1 MKGYEWFEARDY
13 TNPGNLA
20 GCMIHKTRYGV
31 GGCYELICKDHAD
44 EETCESHNNTFW
56 CNASTAEPTAGPT
69 LQPTAEPTAGPALR
83 PTPGPTP
90 RPTAEPTPSCY
101 DYCEAWFGAGT
112 PGYQCYNCYG
122 ANKCVDVAGSHCYY
136 ADDGAA
142 TCTAA
147 GHIYC

>member
-1 MKGYEWFEARDY
+1 MWPLPPAQAAFEVCGNCDMCLKLSNSDCKTGKSHDTQSECEAQGANYEWCGDPE
-13 TNPGNLA
+13 
-20 GCMIHKTRYGV
+20 
-31 GGCYELICKDHAD
+31 
-44 EETCESHNNTFW
+44 
-56 CNASTAEPTAGPT
+56 
-69 LQPTAEPTAGPALR
+69 
-83 PTPGPTP
+83 PTP

-112 PGYQCYNCYG
+112 PGPQCYNCYG

-136 ADDGAA
+136 ADNGTA

>member
-1 MKGYEWFEARDY
+1 M
-13 TNPGNLA
+13 PGPSERVRGGVKIPSLFLA
-20 GCMIHKTRYGV
+20 FLCA
-31 GGCYELICKDHAD
+31 LPAP
-44 EETCESHNNTFW
+44 NTFW

-69 LQPTAEPTAGPALR
+69 
-83 PTPGPTP
+83 P
-90 RPTAEPTPSCY
+90 RPTAEPTTPSCY

-112 PGYQCYNCYG
+112 PGHQCYNCYG

-136 ADDGAA
+136 ANNGTA

>member
-1 MKGYEWFEARDY
+1 M
-13 TNPGNLA
+13 
-20 GCMIHKTRYGV
+20 
-31 GGCYELICKDHAD
+31 
-44 EETCESHNNTFW
+44 
-56 CNASTAEPTAGPT
+56 
-69 LQPTAEPTAGPALR
+69 
-83 PTPGPTP
+83 
-90 RPTAEPTPSCY
+90 TPSCY

-112 PGYQCYNCYG
+112 PGDQCYNCYG

>member
-1 MKGYEWFEARDY
+1 
-13 TNPGNLA
+13 
-20 GCMIHKTRYGV
+20 MIHKTRYGV

-69 LQPTAEPTAGPALR
+69 LR

-90 RPTAEPTPSCY
+90 PSCY

-112 PGYQCYNCYG
+112 PGHQCYNCYG

-136 ADDGAA
+136 ADNGTA